1 MHVLLRGTLTYVTCT
16 LSLEMKG
23 DEYISV
29 FFLILQF
36 SNVLYNCE
44 SANKLAAVACQ
55 DPIST
60 ALFLFFISGNCKI

>member
-1 MHVLLRGTLTYVTCT
+1 
-16 LSLEMKG
+16 MKG

-29 FFLILQF
+29 FLLILQF
-36 SNVLYNCE
+36 SNVLYNCK
-44 SANKLAAVACQ
+44 SANKLATVACK